1 MKLRKILSLSIL
13 SEQAN
18 VIRAKAGEETK
29 NYVVQKK
36 VEVTKTV
43 TIVYDR
49 IEDGDKENKED
60 IIVYRSNIGK
70 IRRGKPVDVIFFKIL
85 RCASSGSISFPAPTL
100 MLSYLSS

>member
-36 VEVTKTV
+36 VEVTK
-43 TIVYDR
+43 
-49 IEDGDKENKED
+49 
-60 IIVYRSNIGK
+60 
-70 IRRGKPVDVIFFKIL
+70 L
-85 RCASSGSISFPAPTL
+85 
-100 MLSYLSS
+100 